1 MFMWNYVLHN
11 YECDN
16 VIIQV
21 YYLPTAVI
29 SEPDDVTVCEGRS
42 CQNNI
47 TSHVKQENLYR
58 WKISFTID
66 ELWRLS

>member
-29 SEPDDVTVCEGRS
+29 SELGNVTVCEGR
-42 CQNNI
+42 
-47 TSHVKQENLYR
+47 
-58 WKISFTID
+58 
-66 ELWRLS
+66 